1 MKSKDE
7 NNYKKKLIE
16 NKSFGDQISFFFCDL
31 WVKKA
36 KNNQRSNFFI
46 SKIQK
51 IDIWMEII
59 LF

>member
-31 WVKKA
+31 WVKKE
-36 KNNQRSNFFI
+36 KNNQRSNFLYLTFKRLI
-46 SKIQK
+46 YE
-51 IDIWMEII
+51 WR
-59 LF
+59 